1 MLMQKQRFFS
11 FFLFIVLF
19 SYVNLLSVEDF
30 DIFYEDVLYKEQ
42 IHNSIDLG
50 YAWQNTHCAA

>member
-19 SYVNLLSVEDF
+19 FVNLLSVEDF

-42 IHNSIDLG
+42 IYNSIDLG